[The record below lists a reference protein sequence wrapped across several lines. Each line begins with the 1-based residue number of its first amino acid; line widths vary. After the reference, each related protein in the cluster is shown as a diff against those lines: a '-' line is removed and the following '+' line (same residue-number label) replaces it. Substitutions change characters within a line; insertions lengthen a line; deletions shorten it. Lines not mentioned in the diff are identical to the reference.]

1 MAEAWPINKWEHTN
15 TSSESSSLTTL
26 RLGART
32 GSPSKP
38 SSSTPSPCSNPSTSA
53 ASSQTQTATTPSV
66 PPVTATWPWPQQATA
81 EPPACGP
88 RIDARILP
96 LPSCNLTLPS
106 LWPTVSTRRS
116 ANAVTVFPSPSPR
129 AQTSSRPEPWGLALK
144 GAPRPSGTS
153 DHLHTLTPRS
163 AWKAQTTDSYVFGTS
178 TTKSH
183 AQRRRDL
190 LRRFL
195 LRREQLLREPR
206 DVLHESV
213 LLSSLLAERR
223 VGAEELLRVLDVI
236 EHVRAA
242 RHGGA
247 LAMQRHVQK

>member
-15 TSSESSSLTTL
+15 TSSLSSSRMTL
-26 RLGART
+26 RLGANT

-38 SSSTPSPCSNPSTSA
+38 SSSTPSPWSNPSTSA

-66 PPVTATWPWPQQATA
+66 PPVTAIWPWPQQATA

-106 LWPTVSTRRS
+106 LCPTVSTRRS

-129 AQTSSRPEPWGLALK
+129 AQTSNRPEPWGRAEN

-163 AWKAQTTDSYVFGTS
+163 AWKAQTTAATSSVPPEHSATHNAGEISFDVFFFGVNSCFVNRATS
-178 TTKSH
+178 FTKV
-183 AQRRRDL
+183 
-190 LRRFL
+190 FF
-195 LRREQLLREPR
+195 
-206 DVLHESV
+206 
-213 LLSSLLAERR
+213 
-223 VGAEELLRVLDVI
+223 
-236 EHVRAA
+236 
-242 RHGGA
+242 
-247 LAMQRHVQK
+247 